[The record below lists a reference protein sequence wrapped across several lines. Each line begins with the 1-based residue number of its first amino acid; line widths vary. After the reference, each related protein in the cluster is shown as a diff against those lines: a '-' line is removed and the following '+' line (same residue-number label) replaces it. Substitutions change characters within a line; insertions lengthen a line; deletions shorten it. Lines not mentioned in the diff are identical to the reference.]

1 MSRHQPNQTQRHQQE
16 TSPVITNRVVEWN
29 LGGSVGRPPKDT
41 QVKIVHP
48 ETGKRLPMYVL
59 LCAPVGR
66 SCLLLGHDD
75 DDLAH

>member
-1 MSRHQPNQTQRHQQE
+1 
-16 TSPVITNRVVEWN
+16 VEWN
-29 LGGSVGRPPKDT
+29 LGGSVGRPAKDT

-66 SCLLLGHDD
+66 SCLLLGRDD